1 MIHKLETLLDKVAA
15 TIPQYD
21 KVKQE
26 VSASGVGWHIEHIC
40 LTIDKITYAVANSV
54 AANYTWKFNFVRELV
69 FTTGKIPRGRA
80 QSPKSVTPDAG
91 INPSILTE
99 HIATT
104 RKQIQLLTTL
114 PKDNYFEHPF
124 FGNLRL
130 KRTIRFLEI
139 HTQHHLDII
148 HDIIRKSSKE
158 YFIENSLRPEGN

>member
-1 MIHKLETLLDKVAA
+1 MIRKLETLLDKVVAA
-15 TIPQYD
+15 IPQYD

-54 AANYTWKFNFVRELV
+54 AGNYTWKFNFVRELV
-69 FTTGKIPRGRA
+69 LTTGKIPRGRA
-80 QSPKSVTPDAG
+80 QSPKSVTPNED
-91 INPSILTE
+91 INGTILTE
-99 HIATT
+99 HIATS
-104 RKQIQLLTTL
+104 RKQLQLLAAL

-139 HTQHHLDII
+139 HTRHHLDII
-148 HDIIRKSSKE
+148 HDIVGK
-158 YFIENSLRPEGN
+158 